1 MGSIIK
7 SRTVSTSLCLALI
20 LSACGDGVSMNSP
33 SRQMS
38 KTSTEMQKAIG
49 GCIASV
55 AFGAI
60 LGKAITGENEGA
72 AIGAAIGGANCLVLV
87 QVANEK
93 DKARIAAEEQR
104 SIQTNKSRT
113 KRIKTESGKVA
124 VINTKVSKAQ
134 VPPSFAPVKKA
145 TASNVKTCRMAQQE
159 VVIDGHSAKT
169 EPQIWC
175 RVDGGDWQPYK

>member
-1 MGSIIK
+1 MASMIK
-7 SRTVSTSLCLALI
+7 SRNVSIGLCLALM
-20 LSACGDGVSMNSP
+20 LSACGEGISTNSP
-33 SRQMS
+33 SRKMS

-87 QVANEK
+87 HVANEK

-104 SIQTNKSRT
+104 AIQTNKSRT

-124 VINTKVSKAQ
+124 VVNTKVSKAQ
-134 VPPSFAPVKKA
+134 VPPSFAPAQKA
-145 TASNVKTCRMAQQE
+145 TSSNVKTCRVAQQE
-159 VVIDGHSAKT
+159 VVIDGNSAKT
-169 EPQIWC
+169 GSQIWC
-175 RVDGGDWQPYK
+175 RVGSGDWQPYK